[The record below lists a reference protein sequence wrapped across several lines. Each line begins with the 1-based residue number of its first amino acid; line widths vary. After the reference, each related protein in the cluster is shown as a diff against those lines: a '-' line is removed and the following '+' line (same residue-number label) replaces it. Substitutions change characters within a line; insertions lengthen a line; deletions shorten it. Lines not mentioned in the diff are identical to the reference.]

1 MAVKS
6 PLERQQ
12 WIHPILH
19 DRLTHGM
26 LTTLYHSLRS
36 FFFFSRMPVK
46 SFDDFSDSL
55 RRAYL
60 QAAPS
65 DEGLYL
71 SLVGVQPVVVSYTTQ
86 EHKKVR
92 EAARGPQAY
101 TRQSLSLKYILPIL
115 TYHSNPYIYPVF
127 F

>member
-1 MAVKS
+1 MYQSFQVWQAVVQDGCGGGIACLAVKS

-36 FFFFSRMPVK
+36 FFFFFSRMPVK

-71 SLVGVQPVVVSYTTQ
+71 SLVGVQPVVVSNT
-86 EHKKVR
+86 
-92 EAARGPQAY
+92 AA
-101 TRQSLSLKYILPIL
+101 L
-115 TYHSNPYIYPVF
+115 
-127 F
+127 